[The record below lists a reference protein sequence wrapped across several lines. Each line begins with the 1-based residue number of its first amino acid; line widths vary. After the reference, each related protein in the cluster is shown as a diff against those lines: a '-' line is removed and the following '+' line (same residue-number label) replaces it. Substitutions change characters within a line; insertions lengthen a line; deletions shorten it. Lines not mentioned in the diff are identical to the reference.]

1 MPTDSHIHF
10 VPPDLLSKEVG
21 TKDGPSISY
30 KDGHQH
36 AVFQKGNLVNS
47 VVKDFANLDV
57 IKGQSASIGIDRLVL
72 SPWVAMIPLDED
84 AKVAAEIC
92 RRHNYAMAKYVDD
105 QSEVRGLATIPMQ
118 DPGLAIEVL
127 REALDLGLVGAEITP
142 SCQGKFMGDPSLSE
156 FWEEVQILGT
166 AISVH
171 PSTRGLDMAVFSQRY
186 LWNSLANPL
195 ETALGASQMVLNG
208 YLERLPELKILLAHG
223 GGVSHSVFGRIDHSY
238 EVRFEVSELLSHPPS
253 WSFRK
258 FHYDSVT
265 HDDLVLQGLVS
276 RVGAS
281 QVLLGT
287 DHPFDMGS
295 YEGQVEKIR
304 SLFDSESAEMILDGN
319 ATRLFW

>member
-1 MPTDSHIHF
+1 MPTDSHIHI
-10 VPPDLLSKEVG
+10 VPPDLLLKEVG
-21 TKDGPSISY
+21 AKGGPSISY
-30 KDGHQH
+30 KNGHQE

-47 VVKDFANLDV
+47 VVKDFTNLET
-57 IKGQSASIGIDRLVL
+57 IRGQSASIGIDRLVV

-84 AKVAAEIC
+84 PKTAADIC
-92 RRHNYAMAKYVDD
+92 RRHNYAMAKYVE
-105 QSEVRGLATIPMQ
+105 SESNVRGLATIPMQ
-118 DPGLAIEVL
+118 DPDLAIKVL
-127 REALDLGLVGAEITP
+127 REALGLGLVGAEITP
-142 SCQGKFMGDPSLSE
+142 SCQGRFMGDPSLSE
-156 FWEEVQILGT
+156 FWQEVQTLGT

-208 YLERLPELKILLAHG
+208 YLERLPDLKILLAHG
-223 GGVSHSVFGRIDHSY
+223 GGVSLSVFGRIDHSY
-238 EVRFEVSELLSHPPS
+238 EVRPEASELLANPPS

-265 HDDLVLQGLVS
+265 HDDLILQGLVS
-276 RVGAS
+276 KVGPS

-295 YEGQVEKIR
+295 YEGQVETIR
-304 SLFDSESAEMILDGN
+304 SLFDPESAEMILDGN